1 MPSQTRDR
9 IVETTADLFRR
20 PGYVATGIKQIVEE
34 ARAPFGSIYHFFPG
48 GKEELGAEVIRA
60 SGAMY
65 MQLFVE
71 IALASTDVVDGV
83 SNFFT
88 GAAEHLEETDY
99 EDACPIA
106 TVALEVASSSE
117 TLRQATADVFDSW
130 LTAATEYFVSAG
142 ITRARARTLAFE
154 MLSLLEGAFIFS
166 RAMRSPDPVL
176 IAGKAA
182 VASVKAAL
190 PASPPAKRKRRVR
203 A

>member
-1 MPSQTRDR
+1 MLAAGLQTEGEEHMPSQTRDR

-20 PGYVATGIKQIVEE
+20 QGYVATGIKQIVEE

-88 GAAEHLEETDY
+88 GAAEHLEETNY

-106 TVALEVASSSE
+106 TVALEVSSSSE
-117 TLRQATADVFDSW
+117 TMREACADVFESWIVEGTRLHADGGIDQATARE
-130 LTAATEYFVSAG
+130 LTIALIAA
-142 ITRARARTLAFE
+142 
-154 MLSLLEGAFIFS
+154 LEGAFVLA
-166 RAMRSPDPVL
+166 RALRDT
-176 IAGKAA
+176 
-182 VASVKAAL
+182 
-190 PASPPAKRKRRVR
+190 
-203 A
+203 